1 MIRLESAFRALFWL
15 CFVGLTGLALSPAPY
30 LPTMDIF
37 NWWDKAQHVIGFG
50 SLTVSALLAY
60 PQTSNWKVVALLC
73 LHGCLIEVLQYF
85 SGYRFGDWQDAA
97 ADSVGV
103 ALGLALFV
111 LLARFD
117 FTLRLLGQS
126 NHEGK
131 EDTRAAEQEDQKA
144 SSSR

>member
-15 CFVGLTGLALSPAPY
+15 SFVGLTGLALSPAPY
-30 LPTMDIF
+30 LPPMEIF
-37 NWWDKAQHVIGFG
+37 NWWDKAQHAIGFG
-50 SLTVSALLAY
+50 SLTLSALLAY
-60 PQTSNWKVVALLC
+60 PQTSKWKVVALLC

-103 ALGLALFV
+103 ALGLVLFV

-131 EDTRAAEQEDQKA
+131 EDTSAECQDDQK
-144 SSSR
+144 SS

>member
-1 MIRLESAFRALFWL
+1 
-15 CFVGLTGLALSPAPY
+15 
-30 LPTMDIF
+30 MDIF

-50 SLTVSALLAY
+50 SLTMSAQLGY
-60 PQTSNWKVVALLC
+60 PKTSKWKVVALLC

-111 LLARFD
+111 LLAKFD

-126 NHEGK
+126 IHESK
-131 EDTRAAEQEDQKA
+131 EDTKSACQDDQKA
-144 SSSR
+144 S

>member
-1 MIRLESAFRALFWL
+1 
-15 CFVGLTGLALSPAPY
+15 
-30 LPTMDIF
+30 MDIF
-37 NWWDKAQHVIGFG
+37 NLWDKAQHAIGFG
-50 SLTVSALLAY
+50 SLTLSALLAY
-60 PQTSNWKVVALLC
+60 PKTSKWKVVALLC

-85 SGYRFGDWQDAA
+85 SGYRFSDWQDAA

-117 FTLRLLGQS
+117 VMLRLLGQ
-126 NHEGK
+126 NIHEGK

>member
-15 CFVGLTGLALSPAPY
+15 SFVGLTGLALSPAPY
-30 LPTMDIF
+30 LPPMEIF
-37 NWWDKAQHVIGFG
+37 NWWDKAQHAIGFG
-50 SLTVSALLAY
+50 SLTLSALLAY
-60 PQTSNWKVVALLC
+60 PQTSKWKVGALLC

-103 ALGLALFV
+103 ALGLVLFV

-131 EDTRAAEQEDQKA
+131 EDTSAECQDDQK
-144 SSSR
+144 SS